1 MGRQPRFQ
9 TPLEAMNHEN
19 SHLITAS
26 GLMMEAKKRVMDTM
40 ALIPPIQMAK
50 NLLTRCESIIIIYAI
65 IHTMYMYIHNENL
78 QRKHVIVNMYFFL

>member
-50 NLLTRCESIIIIYAI
+50 NLLIRCESIIINYAI
-65 IHTMYMYIHNENL
+65 HIVHVYT
-78 QRKHVIVNMYFFL
+78 QRESTKKACHC

>member
-40 ALIPPIQMAK
+40 AQIPPIQMAK
-50 NLLTRCESIIIIYAI
+50 NLLIRCESIMISYANYTYNV
-65 IHTMYMYIHNENL
+65 HVYT
-78 QRKHVIVNMYFFL
+78 QRESTKKACHC

>member
-1 MGRQPRFQ
+1 MGQQPRLQ
-9 TPLEAMNHEN
+9 TPPEAMNHEN

-50 NLLTRCESIIIIYAI
+50 NLLIRCESIMISYANYTYNV
-65 IHTMYMYIHNENL
+65 HVYT
-78 QRKHVIVNMYFFL
+78 QRESTKKACHC

>member
-50 NLLTRCESIIIIYAI
+50 NLLTRCESIIYN
-65 IHTMYMYIHNENL
+65 HLGNYTYNVHVYT
-78 QRKHVIVNMYFFL
+78 QRKSTKKACHC

>member
-1 MGRQPRFQ
+1 
-9 TPLEAMNHEN
+9 MNHEN

-40 ALIPPIQMAK
+40 AQIPPIQMAK
-50 NLLTRCESIIIIYAI
+50 NLLIRCESIMISYAI